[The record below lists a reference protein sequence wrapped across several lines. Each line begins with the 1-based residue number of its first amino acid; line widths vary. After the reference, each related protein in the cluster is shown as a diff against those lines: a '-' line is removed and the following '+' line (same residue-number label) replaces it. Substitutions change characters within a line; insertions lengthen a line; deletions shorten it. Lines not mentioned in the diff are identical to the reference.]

1 MVTTKLVSVFATK
14 FSPEIDAETLHA
26 HLEEKLCRA
35 VTCQRIATV
44 NSRYDSFKISA
55 ECKDV
60 GDMHNPE
67 LWLEGAFVRRF
78 YEPRKAGFSGA
89 NVNAA
94 GLPAGALNA
103 PASGM
108 RAQV

>member
-1 MVTTKLVSVFATK
+1 MKEKRGKGEGGWEGGRRQGRGSRTQG
-14 FSPEIDAETLHA
+14 
-26 HLEEKLCRA
+26 EECRA

-44 NSRYDSFKISA
+44 NSRHDSFKISA

-60 GDMHNPE
+60 GDMYNPE

-78 YEPRKAGFSGA
+78 YEPRKAGFSGT